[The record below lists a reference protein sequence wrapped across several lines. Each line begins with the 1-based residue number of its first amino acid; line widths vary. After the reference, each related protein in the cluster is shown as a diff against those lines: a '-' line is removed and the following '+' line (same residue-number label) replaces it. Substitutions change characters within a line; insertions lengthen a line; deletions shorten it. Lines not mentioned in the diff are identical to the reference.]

1 MIDRP
6 SDEVAIAQEHQELLT
21 SAIYGTLSTIRA
33 KDGLI
38 STNPVA
44 FVWNGERIR
53 VSTLKS
59 RVKYRNLVADPRV
72 TFCVVSPTDLT
83 RYVEIRG
90 KASLEDDPDG
100 SFMREQFR
108 AGMGVDPPEDLDP
121 PGAERAIIHIHPL
134 QVSSPRI
141 YGGRFE
147 GLGEG
152 S

>member
-1 MIDRP
+1 MNSALP
-6 SDEVAIAQEHQELLT
+6 DEVDIPEAYGELLT
-21 SAIYGTLSTIRA
+21 SAIHGTLSTLRA

-44 FVWNGERIR
+44 FLWDGERIR

-72 TFCVVSPTDLT
+72 TFCVISPTDLT

-90 KASLEDDPDG
+90 RATLEDDPDG
-100 SFMREQFR
+100 SFMRAQFR

-121 PGAERAIIHIHPL
+121 PGAERAIIQIHPL

-147 GLGEG
+147 RQAEG